1 MKNLTLYARFIYVP
15 FECQQNIKL
24 SITIQKV
31 QNCSDEEKKCPE
43 LQFCFAEMFF
53 LWLQL
58 PCQAQRVVVFT
69 GHKWIKQ
76 TSRLRSKMM
85 FSAPFCL
92 VWIIIVLSK
101 ILSWLLPLPPNNL
114 LAHFIPYKI

>member
-1 MKNLTLYARFIYVP
+1 MKNLTLYAHFICVP

-24 SITIQKV
+24 SITIKKV
-31 QNCSDEEKKCPE
+31 QNCRDEEKKYPE

-76 TSRLRSKMM
+76 TSRFRSKMM

-92 VWIIIVLSK
+92 VWIL
-101 ILSWLLPLPPNNL
+101 
-114 LAHFIPYKI
+114 F